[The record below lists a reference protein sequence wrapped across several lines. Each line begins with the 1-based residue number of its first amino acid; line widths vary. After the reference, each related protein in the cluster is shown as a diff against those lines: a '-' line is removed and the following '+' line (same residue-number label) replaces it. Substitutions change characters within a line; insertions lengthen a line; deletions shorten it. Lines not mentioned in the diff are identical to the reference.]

1 MTRHV
6 VVGVDGSPAS
16 TAAVAWAAADAARRG
31 CALRIVHVCEPW
43 AYDLPL
49 DTPPGFRDSVAE
61 HCEGVAELAEDVARG
76 HEPGIEVST
85 ALERGGVAEV
95 LRREAESAEEVVL
108 GSRGLGGFAGLVLG
122 SVSFAVS
129 GHVDTPVV
137 VVRNVP
143 EQVRGR
149 IVVGFDGSEHS
160 AAALRYAFAEAVRRG
175 AVLHAV
181 HTWQMPV
188 LGAGATAYTPLVE
201 DIFAAERQVAE
212 ETLAPLREEYPQV
225 TVEKTVICGH
235 PVLTLSDESKKADL
249 VVVGSRGLGALGSAV
264 LGSVS
269 HGVLHHAHCPV
280 AVVRARKET

>member
-1 MTRHV
+1 MTAHV

-31 CALRIVHVCEPW
+31 CPLRIVHVCEPW
-43 AYDLPL
+43 AYGIPEDAPA
-49 DTPPGFRDSVAE
+49 GFRDSVAE
-61 HCEGVAELAEDVARG
+61 HCGDVVELAEDVARG

-85 ALERGGVAEV
+85 VLETGRVAEV
-95 LRREAESAEEVVL
+95 LRREAEDAEEVVL

-129 GHVDTPVV
+129 GHVDVPVV

-143 EQVRGR
+143 EQTRGR
-149 IVVGFDGSEHS
+149 VVVGFDGSEHS

-181 HTWQMPV
+181 HTWQLPV

-201 DIFAAERQVAE
+201 DLFTAERQVAE
-212 ETLAPLREEYPQV
+212 VVLTPLKEEYPQV
-225 TVEKTVICGH
+225 RVDQTVVCGH
-235 PVLTLSDESKKADL
+235 PVLTICEASKEADL
-249 VVVGSRGLGALGSAV
+249 AVVGSRGLGALGSAV